1 MGVRWPARLR
11 PRHESAWVWGTEGE
25 LATADLPALTDRIYG
40 GKFQLWEHGSGI
52 TGYYA
57 FALPGKQQDSGYVHV
72 LAAAHL
78 DLAPR
83 HLGRQHCRPSWSL
96 GGRSTRPTMSR

>member
-1 MGVRWPARLR
+1 LGVRWPARLR

-52 TGYYA
+52 AGYYA
-57 FALPGKQQDSGYVHV
+57 FALPGKQMPCLTSPPAGHDPPI
-72 LAAAHL
+72 AAQPAE
-78 DLAPR
+78 DR
-83 HLGRQHCRPSWSL
+83 N
-96 GGRSTRPTMSR
+96 